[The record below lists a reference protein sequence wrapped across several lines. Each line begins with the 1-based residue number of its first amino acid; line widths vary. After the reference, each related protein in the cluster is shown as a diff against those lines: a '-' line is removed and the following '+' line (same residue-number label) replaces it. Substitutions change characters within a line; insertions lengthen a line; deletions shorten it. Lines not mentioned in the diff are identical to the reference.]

1 MNQSTYN
8 KVRVLMFDT
17 KTAGFPKHYKPAHE
31 DIDNYP
37 DLLQFS
43 AKLVDIDLNNLDK
56 YDIVYSINMLVSPTR
71 QVDKF
76 ITRKVVIDDKA
87 TEEHGITIEKLD
99 MLGDGIFN
107 VAMIYQGLTNSADFI
122 ISHNYTLHK
131 NVMVSELM
139 RLGIRARYSKRA
151 KVLCMMKYAA
161 PILAIPTNRPN
172 QFKFP
177 TPSEIFNNLTGENAS
192 DFFDLK
198 DADKDTDLYI
208 VNLLQLLKG
217 QSELFSWI
225 NGDIEELYPRKTY

>member
-1 MNQSTYN
+1 MSQTAHN

-17 KTAGFPKHYKPAHE
+17 KTAGTPKHYKPAHE
-31 DIDNYP
+31 DINNYP

-56 YDIVYSINMLVSPTR
+56 YDIIYSINMLVKPER
-71 QVDKF
+71 HVDKF
-76 ITRKVVIDDKA
+76 IVRKVTIEDKA
-87 TEEHGITIEKLD
+87 IEEHGITIEKLD
-99 MLGDGIFN
+99 ILGDDIFN

-131 NVMVSELM
+131 NVMVSELL

-151 KVLCMMKYAA
+151 KVLCMMKYAS
-161 PILAIPTNRPN
+161 PILEIPTSRPN

-177 TPSEIFNNLTGENAS
+177 TPAEIFNNLTGEEAS

-208 VNLLQLLKG
+208 VNLLQLLKRG
-217 QSELFSWI
+217 DDLFSWL
-225 NGDIEELYPRKTY
+225 NGDIEELYPRKSY